1 MALDQDR
8 MMQAL
13 LLAVWLVA
21 GLVAGAAYFASIWW
35 SARQFAGG
43 GSVTTTIGLSLLR
56 LAALG
61 GLLTLASFWG
71 AGPLLA
77 MALGV
82 VLARFGVMRRLREIA
97 S

>member
-1 MALDQDR
+1 
-8 MMQAL
+8 MQL
-13 LLAVWLVA
+13 LLLIVWLVA
-21 GLVAGAAYFASIWW
+21 GLAAGAAYFASIWW

-43 GSVTTTIGLSLLR
+43 GRVTTTIAFSLVR

-61 GLLTLASFWG
+61 GLLTLASFRG

-82 VLARFGVMRRLREIA
+82 VLARFGVMRRWREAA

>member
-1 MALDQDR
+1 MIS
-8 MMQAL
+8 AL
-13 LLAVWLVA
+13 LLTVWLVA
-21 GLVAGAAYFASIWW
+21 GLGAGAAYFSSIWW
-35 SARQFAGG
+35 SARRFADGG
-43 GSVTTTIGLSLLR
+43 RVTTTIAISLLR

-61 GLLTLASFWG
+61 GLLALASFRG

-82 VLARFGVMRRLREIA
+82 VLARFGVMRRLREVA